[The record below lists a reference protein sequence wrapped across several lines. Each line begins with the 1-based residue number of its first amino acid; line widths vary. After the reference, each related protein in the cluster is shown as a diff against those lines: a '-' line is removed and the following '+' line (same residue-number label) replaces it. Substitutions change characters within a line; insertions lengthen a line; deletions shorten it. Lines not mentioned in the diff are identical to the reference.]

1 MHSKHEVDEKLNF
14 LLIVPS
20 YACASFTGAG
30 QRTIMIFEALKSLGC
45 VNILIIGD
53 GDPEFFAGFFLNS
66 TSLTIIKPYERAQLG
81 FWQYIRPIN
90 PKIIDLVATA
100 LGSRKYLYKPDINFF
115 AFIKGISEFDL
126 VVGRYLRPTVRSG
139 ALHFGSTPVILDVD
153 DRDDIVFK
161 SRLNRPDISFF
172 SKIFFKWH
180 LMQMQKIM
188 PNLLPL
194 AKHLWL
200 TSESDN
206 LEIEHSSKSVLPN
219 IPFSNFNNSYNPLPE
234 NHDSKIILF
243 VGSFGHRV
251 NREGIERFIL
261 NCWPKIT
268 SVVSDARLR
277 IVGSGGWEM
286 LKDKYIDTPGI
297 DIVGFKNCLE
307 DEYEGA
313 AFTITPLFEGGGTKI
328 KVLESLF
335 YQRASVVT
343 VAAQYGYEKL
353 INNESLLVASNE
365 SELIAGC
372 IKLLQDSNFRSRL
385 AIEGR
390 KKVFDEYSFE
400 RFSLFIQDTINSVK
414 VN

>member
-1 MHSKHEVDEKLNF
+1 M
-14 LLIVPS
+14 
-20 YACASFTGAG
+20 
-30 QRTIMIFEALKSLGC
+30 
-45 VNILIIGD
+45 
-53 GDPEFFAGFFLNS
+53 
-66 TSLTIIKPYERAQLG
+66 
-81 FWQYIRPIN
+81 
-90 PKIIDLVATA
+90 
-100 LGSRKYLYKPDINFF
+100 
-115 AFIKGISEFDL
+115 
-126 VVGRYLRPTVRSG
+126 
-139 ALHFGSTPVILDVD
+139 
-153 DRDDIVFK
+153 
-161 SRLNRPDISFF
+161 
-172 SKIFFKWH
+172 
-180 LMQMQKIM
+180 
-188 PNLLPL
+188 
-194 AKHLWL
+194 
-200 TSESDN
+200 
-206 LEIEHSSKSVLPN
+206 EIEHSSKSVLPN
-219 IPFSNFNNSYNPLPE
+219 IPFSNFNNSYKPLPE

-286 LKDKYIDTPGI
+286 LKDKYIDIPSI
-297 DIVGFKNCLE
+297 DVIGFKDSLE
-307 DEYEGA
+307 DEYVGA

-343 VAAQYGYEKL
+343 IAAKYGYEKL

-372 IKLLQDSNFRSRL
+372 IELLQDSNLRSRL

-400 RFSLFIQDTINSVK
+400 RFSLLIQDTINSVK
-414 VN
+414 IN